1 MDSLIS
7 VIMKERNFGRDI
19 ENLRN
24 LIEEYQEAE
33 KSDILKVNPNEI
45 SFTYH
50 GWLANS
56 TGMAIR
62 CIGDAL
68 RENMGTILLRARQ
81 MSDSRLL
88 EIERKIRQLCSDINN
103 EYE

>member
-1 MDSLIS
+1 MQYRCKQITCIS
-7 VIMKERNFGRDI
+7 YTLG
-19 ENLRN
+19 
-24 LIEEYQEAE
+24 QQ
-33 KSDILKVNPNEI
+33 
-45 SFTYH
+45 
-50 GWLANS
+50 ANS

-88 EIERKIRQLCSDINN
+88 EIERKIRQLCSDIND

>member
-33 KSDILKVNPNEI
+33 KSE
-45 SFTYH
+45 F
-50 GWLANS
+50 
-56 TGMAIR
+56 
-62 CIGDAL
+62 L
-68 RENMGTILLRARQ
+68 R
-81 MSDSRLL
+81 
-88 EIERKIRQLCSDINN
+88 
-103 EYE
+103 